1 MKARRASPDSS
12 FVLFEYTHFHEANVS
27 TYLPIGTNRPNTIS
41 DGENACKENGSIGL
55 PVGRSRPPTTY
66 STVERTIR

>member
-1 MKARRASPDSS
+1 MLMLMI
-12 FVLFEYTHFHEANVS
+12 VLAVFEYTHFHEANVS